1 MMMFDGNQIPNVEE
15 VGDLGLAKQKLT
27 KNSQSVDDKWL
38 ASQVSLKVGGQT
50 QTPESILEQ
59 IFATLK
65 QKAEAVR

>member
-1 MMMFDGNQIPNVEE
+1 MMLDGNELLNAEE

-50 QTPESILEQ
+50 QTPESIL
-59 IFATLK
+59 
-65 QKAEAVR
+65 